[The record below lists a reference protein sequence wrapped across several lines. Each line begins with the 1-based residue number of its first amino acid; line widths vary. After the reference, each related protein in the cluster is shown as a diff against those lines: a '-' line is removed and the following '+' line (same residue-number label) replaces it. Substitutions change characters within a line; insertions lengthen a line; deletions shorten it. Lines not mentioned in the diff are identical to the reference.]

1 MGAGLP
7 IAVSLVAIVMGLNLL
22 NALPLQLPSLDVDVR
37 GLAAPPLLQ
46 VGPRRAARPLPHR
59 ARRTPVQR
67 MLGVGSTGSPGCEA
81 LFVPV

>member
-1 MGAGLP
+1 
-7 IAVSLVAIVMGLNLL
+7 
-22 NALPLQLPSLDVDVR
+22 VDVR